1 VRPNQGHAD
10 FTWRVHDQPDEVGH
24 TAWALFPT
32 DTDYF
37 GPAATPFMINYRV
50 VHLDRMLEQP
60 RVAGV
65 TIDKVEDYDYG
76 RFAGISDPEGN
87 RIELWQPTTK

>member
-1 VRPNQGHAD
+1 
-10 FTWRVHDQPDEVGH
+10 
-24 TAWALFPT
+24 
-32 DTDYF
+32 
-37 GPAATPFMINYRV
+37 MINYRV